1 MASGKFL
8 PKNSECAGLKCT
20 ISHKSQPTNNRSL
33 KCTNCCGLM
42 TILASN
48 ANTKPAA
55 EYAKKNKKKP
65 KQTGHTPVDPNA
77 QITTLPKR
85 TSLLSVER
93 MTSNLIST
101 HAILIFFL
109 IYWLILWL
117 IF

>member
-8 PKNSECAGLKCT
+8 PKHSECAGLKCT

-55 EYAKKNKKKP
+55 KYAKK
-65 KQTGHTPVDPNA
+65 KQTKKTK
-77 QITTLPKR
+77 Q
-85 TSLLSVER
+85 
-93 MTSNLIST
+93 
-101 HAILIFFL
+101 AIPQAIQMRKLRLCQKEHHCFQ
-109 IYWLILWL
+109 WKG
-117 IF
+117 